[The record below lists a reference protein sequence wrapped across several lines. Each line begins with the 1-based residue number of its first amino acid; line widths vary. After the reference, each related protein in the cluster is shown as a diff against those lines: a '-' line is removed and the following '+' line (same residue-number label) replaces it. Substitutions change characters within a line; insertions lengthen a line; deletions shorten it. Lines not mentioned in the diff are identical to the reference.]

1 MGTPYCS
8 NCLYDLSASTE
19 SGRCPEC
26 GRPLVEVLARV
37 TSAVLPRGMRSR
49 RYRSSATVFGMPF
62 VDVATGPRPDAGE
75 MFGHARGFIAIG
87 DTATGVIA
95 LGGRAFGVVSAG
107 GLSVGVFSIGGMSVG
122 GLLSGGGA
130 AVALPGLAAGGVG
143 VGGIGTGGMGVGVVA
158 HGGMAVGVYARG
170 GGAIGIHS
178 ISRGNA
184 DPAAVAV
191 FDALSFL
198 WPPGIPVVLSAYLP
212 MLMVVVGVAVIGLLL
227 FALGQV
233 FKKEPVS
240 E

>member
-75 MFGHARGFIAIG
+75 MFGHARGFISIG

-95 LGGRAFGVVSAG
+95 LGGRALGVVSAG
-107 GLSVGVFSIGGMSVG
+107 GLSVGVFSIGGM
-122 GLLSGGGA
+122 
-130 AVALPGLAAGGVG
+130 
-143 VGGIGTGGMGVGVVA
+143 
-158 HGGMAVGVYARG
+158 AVGVYARG
-170 GGAIGIHS
+170 GGALGIHS

-233 FKKEPVS
+233 FKEEPVS